1 MRRLFILS
9 VIIGSFV
16 MMYYTSITAYRVF
29 TSDLAAP
36 AVSESP
42 GDEYRIVLIS
52 QELDSPFWTEVERG
66 AFEAAERLG
75 ASLEAWGTFGRN
87 ERDFLNNIEI
97 AIASKVDGIIVQGL
111 DTDEF
116 TNLTKLKATKSGIPI
131 ITVANDV
138 PVNDSLRRTY
148 VGSDHY
154 EAGSMIARQ
163 LLSDMGFAG
172 DVILMVSDRQEDFQR
187 LRLNGILAVLN
198 NYGEIKTRIVASGDA
213 RENVVQVTN
222 QIMNE
227 HPGAKAFIAV
237 TASHASAIIQ
247 EIGKRYRVE
256 DYYIYSFD
264 DSPDTLALLR
274 QGDIDA
280 LIAQSPADMGGESVR
295 LMIEWLEGKNLPL
308 NMDGYFT
315 DIRVLKADERE

>member
-66 AFEAAERLG
+66 AFQSAERLG

-138 PVNDSLRRTY
+138 PVNESLRRTY
-148 VGSDHY
+148 VGSNHY

-187 LRLNGILAVLN
+187 SRLNGILAVLN
-198 NYGEIKTRIVASGDA
+198 NYEEIKTKIVASGDA

-247 EIGKRYRVE
+247 EIGKRSRVE

-264 DSPDTLALLR
+264 DSPDTLSLLR

-315 DIRVLKADERE
+315 DIRVLKADEQG